1 MVIAFFFAPGFLF
14 PPKRRTSRLYRAW
27 SRAADFDRGPGGHV
41 FAVSHPYREPDRAGY
56 TAASLDRVDRLGLG
70 VIEQFERRPACI
82 EGDDPPGPRTPI
94 GDLFQP
100 QRVTI
105 EGKCLLEVLH
115 GERDPQLRHISHD
128 YF

>member
-1 MVIAFFFAPGFLF
+1 MDGLLGREQSQLHPVWCLNPGVTVAPWCHDRRRD
-14 PPKRRTSRLYRAW
+14 PPRAGC
-27 SRAADFDRGPGGHV
+27 DEPGGHI
-41 FAVSHPYREPDRAGY
+41 FAVSHPYREPDRTGY
-56 TAASLDRVDRLGLG
+56 TAASLDRVYRLGLG

-100 QRVTI
+100 QHVTI

-115 GERDPQLRHISHD
+115 G
-128 YF
+128 